1 MTTTL
6 PSSVVVDE
14 IAFQEL
20 NSADDRRA
28 RPRPHACLPADVE
41 MNSSQGQLIHGKE
54 EETDLMMF
62 SFPAKLYCSQQ
73 LKETKKREIFKVTC
87 YLLLLPSIRAEAREN
102 PPYMAAAAVCV
113 MPRRTPRCM
122 T

>member
-1 MTTTL
+1 M
-6 PSSVVVDE
+6 
-14 IAFQEL
+14 
-20 NSADDRRA
+20 RRA
-28 RPRPHACLPADVE
+28 AAAVSLPDCLTANVE
-41 MNSSQGQLIHGKE
+41 MNSSQGQLIHGSEEEEE
-54 EETDLMMF
+54 EETDLMF

-87 YLLLLPSIRAEAREN
+87 YLLLLLPSIRAEAREN